1 MLYFLS
7 HPIQYF
13 SPLFKILANKID
25 LDVVY
30 FSDVSIKGGKDVG
43 FGQAIKWDTPLL
55 DGYSF
60 YFVNNWFRGK
70 PVNNKFWDVFNPGVI
85 KLLLKSNH
93 KIVVVNGWTY
103 SSNWL
108 VFIFGRLF
116 GKEIWLRA
124 ESPLNQELRKGK
136 MTLFLKTIL
145 LQHFLFKF
153 FVDKFLYIG
162 TQNKAFYQYYGVNT
176 ESRFIYTPYAV
187 DNDFFK
193 NQAKELKTKKLNLLK
208 ELSIPLEKKII
219 LFSGKYID
227 KKRPLDLLEAY
238 SLLPQDLYVL
248 VFVGEGNLRFEME
261 KYIINN
267 KLKNVIIT
275 GFINQ
280 SQIVKY
286 YAIADVFVMCSGL
299 GETWGLSVNEAMNFG
314 LPVVVSETCGSA
326 HDLVESGRNGYVFK
340 EGNIQELSSA
350 IINILDSSFIS
361 AKMGQISENLIENF
375 SNFET
380 VKNISKII
388 NVK

>member
-7 HPIQYF
+7 HPIHYF
-13 SPLFKILANKID
+13 SPLFKMLSNKIN

-30 FSDVSIKGGKDVG
+30 FSDVSIKGGKDLG
-43 FGQAIKWDTPLL
+43 FGQEIKWDIPLL

-60 YFVNNWFRGK
+60 YFVNNWFKGK
-70 PVNNKFWDVFNPGVI
+70 PVNNNFWDVFNPGVL
-85 KLLLKSNH
+85 KLLWKSNH
-93 KIVVVNGWTY
+93 KIIVVNGWTY

-108 VFIFGRLF
+108 VFIFGRLL
-116 GKEIWLRA
+116 GKELWLRA

-136 MTLFLKTIL
+136 MTLFVKSIL
-145 LQHFLFKF
+145 LQHILFKF
-153 FVDKFLYIG
+153 FIDKFLYIG
-162 TQNKAFYQYYGVNT
+162 TQNKAFYQYYGVCE
-176 ESRFIYTPYAV
+176 ESRFIHTPYAV

-193 NQAKELKTKKLNLLK
+193 NQAKDLKPFKLNLLK

-219 LFSGKYID
+219 LFSGKYIN
-227 KKRPLDLLEAY
+227 KKRPLDLLKAY

-248 VFVGEGNLRFEME
+248 VFVGDGHLRMDME
-261 KYIINN
+261 KYILN
-267 KLKNVIIT
+267 KELKNVILT

-280 SQIVKY
+280 SQISKY
-286 YAIADVFVMCSGL
+286 YAVADVFVMCSGI

-314 LPVVVSETCGSA
+314 LPVVVSETCGSSY
-326 HDLVESGRNGYVFK
+326 DLVESGINGYVFK

-350 IINILDSSFIS
+350 ILNILESTFIS

-375 SNFET
+375 SNNET

-388 NVK
+388 NLK

>member
-7 HPIQYF
+7 HPIQYI
-13 SPLFKILANKID
+13 SPLLKILANKID

-30 FSDVSIKGGKDVG
+30 FSDVSIKGGEDIG

-60 YFVNNWFRGK
+60 YFVNNWFREK
-70 PVNNKFWDVFNPGVI
+70 PVNNNFLDVFNPGVI
-85 KLLLKSNH
+85 KLLWKSKH

-108 VFIFGRLF
+108 VFIFGRLL

-136 MTLFLKTIL
+136 ITLFVKSIL
-145 LQHFLFKF
+145 LQHILFKF
-153 FVDKFLYIG
+153 FIDKFLYIG
-162 TQNKAFYQYYGVNT
+162 TQNKAFYQYYGVY
-176 ESRFIYTPYAV
+176 EEGRFIHTPYAV

-193 NQAKELKTKKLNLLK
+193 SQAKALKNVKLNLLR

-227 KKRPLDLLEAY
+227 KKRPLDLLKAY

-248 VFVGEGNLRFEME
+248 VFVGDGHLRIEME
-261 KYIINN
+261 KYILNK
-267 KLKNVIIT
+267 KLKNVILT

-280 SQIVKY
+280 SQISKY
-286 YAIADVFVMCSGL
+286 YAVADVFVMCSGL

-314 LPVVVSETCGSA
+314 LPVVVSETCGSSF
-326 HDLVESGRNGYVFK
+326 DLVESGTNGYVFK
-340 EGNIQELSSA
+340 EGAIEELKTYLEIICQDTSLRELYGKASIEKINEYNHYFTAENIVKS
-350 IINILDSSFIS
+350 LDS
-361 AKMGQISENLIENF
+361 L
-375 SNFET
+375 
-380 VKNISKII
+380 
-388 NVK
+388 